1 MSTPSLLDAI
11 RVVKE
16 NERLA
21 SSSYAE
27 AAEKITNPNAEIKM
41 VFEYDGGG
49 VGKGGTA
56 TIFVDGE
63 QVAEGRIEKTQ
74 PAVFS
79 ADETAD
85 VGKDDATQVADL
97 VFKNVKDSEFTGY
110 VNKVT
115 ISIPE
120 N

>member
-1 MSTPSLLDAI
+1 MSRQNLFPI
-11 RVVKE
+11 
-16 NERLA
+16 
-21 SSSYAE
+21 
-27 AAEKITNPNAEIKM
+27 NAVIKLE
-41 VFEYDGGG
+41 FIYDGEGA
-49 VGKGGTA
+49 GKGGLA
-56 TIFVDGE
+56 KLFIDGE
-63 QVAEGRIEKTQ
+63 LVGEGRVDKTQ

-115 ISIPE
+115 ITIPD
-120 N
+120 